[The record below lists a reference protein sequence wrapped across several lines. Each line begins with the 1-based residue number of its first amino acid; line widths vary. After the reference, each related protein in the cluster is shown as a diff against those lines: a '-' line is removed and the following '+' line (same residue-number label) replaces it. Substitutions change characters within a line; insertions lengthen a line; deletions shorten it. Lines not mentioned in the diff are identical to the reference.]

1 MGFLRP
7 LLEEI
12 IFISDIQIEAV
23 EWENISLTV
32 IMYICN
38 FVIAFKN
45 NVQ

>member
-1 MGFLRP
+1 MAVISFLN
-7 LLEEI
+7 EI
-12 IFISDIQIEAV
+12 QIDIQIEAV